1 MYEQIKSDLV
11 AAMKAQEK
19 FKLEVLRMLKS
30 ALMNE
35 EINLGGNGSGLT
47 DEQVLAV
54 IKREVKKRNSSI
66 EEYEKYGKM
75 ETVEQLK
82 QEVEI
87 LSVYLPPEMSDEELE
102 AKVSEILAE
111 LGVTDIK
118 GMGLAMK
125 EIGARLGASAD
136 MSKVSKLVKDKLS
149 N

>member
-66 EEYEKYGKM
+66 EEYEKYGKT

-102 AKVSEILAE
+102 AKVDEILTE

-136 MSKVSKLVKDKLS
+136 MSKVSKLVKDKL
-149 N
+149 NN